1 MASVDADEAFAS
13 SKRMHYD
20 ETWSRAIP
28 SLQIRDLPEH
38 LYEILAEKAR
48 RNRRS
53 LAQQATIELER
64 MVEAEARA
72 RRLEVVSELREA
84 ARVCDKRET
93 TLDPVEAIREDRDR

>member
-1 MASVDADEAFAS
+1 M
-13 SKRMHYD
+13 
-20 ETWSRAIP
+20 P

-64 MVEAEARA
+64 MVEAEART
-72 RRLEVVSELREA
+72 RRLNTVSTLRARVEANGAQETKLVPAEVV
-84 ARVCDKRET
+84 
-93 TLDPVEAIREDRDR
+93 REDRDR

>member
-1 MASVDADEAFAS
+1 M
-13 SKRMHYD
+13 
-20 ETWSRAIP
+20 P

-64 MVEAEARA
+64 MVEAEART
-72 RRLEVVSELREA
+72 RRLDTVSTLR
-84 ARVCDKRET
+84 ARVEANGAQET
-93 TLDPVEAIREDRDR
+93 KLVPAEGVREDRDR

>member
-1 MASVDADEAFAS
+1 M
-13 SKRMHYD
+13 
-20 ETWSRAIP
+20 P

-64 MVEAEARA
+64 MVEVEART
-72 RRLEVVSELREA
+72 RRLDAVSTLR
-84 ARVCDKRET
+84 ARIKANGPHET
-93 TLDPVEAIREDRDR
+93 KLDPVDVVREDRDR

>member
-1 MASVDADEAFAS
+1 M
-13 SKRMHYD
+13 
-20 ETWSRAIP
+20 P

-64 MVEAEARA
+64 MVEAEART
-72 RRLEVVSELREA
+72 RRLDTVSTLRARVESNGAHKTKLVPAEVV
-84 ARVCDKRET
+84 
-93 TLDPVEAIREDRDR
+93 REDRDR

>member
-1 MASVDADEAFAS
+1 M
-13 SKRMHYD
+13 
-20 ETWSRAIP
+20 P

-64 MVEAEARA
+64 MVEAEART
-72 RRLEVVSELREA
+72 RRLNTVSTLRARVEANGARETKLVPAEVV
-84 ARVCDKRET
+84 
-93 TLDPVEAIREDRDR
+93 REDRDR

>member
-1 MASVDADEAFAS
+1 M
-13 SKRMHYD
+13 
-20 ETWSRAIP
+20 P

-64 MVEAEARA
+64 MVEVEART
-72 RRLEVVSELREA
+72 RRLDAVSTLR
-84 ARVCDKRET
+84 ARVEANGAYET
-93 TLDPVEAIREDRDR
+93 KLVPADVVREDRDR

>member
-1 MASVDADEAFAS
+1 M
-13 SKRMHYD
+13 
-20 ETWSRAIP
+20 P

-64 MVEAEARA
+64 MAEAEARD
-72 RRLEVVSELREA
+72 RRLTAVSELRESLRA
-84 ARVCDKRET
+84 NGGRT
-93 TLDPVEAIREDRDR
+93 TSIDPTEAVREDRDR